1 MKNFFFII
9 MMMCSI
15 TIYAHK
21 INNYKFVYIE
31 EAGNL
36 HGIEKKLSSKLSQL
50 GFHVISSNELEDI
63 SKEEK
68 TLLLIVTYDW
78 IVNVGA
84 PSTLKITFTDN
95 YGTDIYKVATQ
106 GNTWT
111 EKGDMSIAL
120 NKLSR
125 KLEDLHYKFNA
136 NTQGV
141 SKKESEETEFSGW
154 TDEQI
159 MQYLDNNRVN
169 PIEGI
174 YKTYT
179 NLDEFNFKLAIL
191 QKEKTYYAI
200 VFESGD
206 GRWKRGETKMTFN
219 YIDGY
224 NGVHSYDVLY
234 FDSKGKKQNTLAK
247 MEGRVLTVG
256 VDLGGEE
263 IEEWDLLK
271 VYPSGDEGNNMDS
284 NITQQPSDKTLKS
297 TGSGFVVSGNVIATN
312 FHVVNGASKITV
324 TLTSEGVPEEYN
336 ARVLSVDKTND
347 LALVTIKDERFKPLK
362 SAPYKIATKA
372 SDVGT
377 SVFTMG
383 YPITNLLGE
392 EMKITDGI
400 ISAKTGFKG
409 SATEYQIS
417 APIQPGN
424 SGGALFDKSGNLV
437 GITSAGLR
445 DTDIENV
452 NYAIKTNYLLNL
464 IDSAPID
471 IELPKGENLSGKTLP
486 ELIKAYKPYVAVIK
500 VY

>member
-1 MKNFFFII
+1 MKHLFFII
-9 MMMCSI
+9 MMMCAI

-36 HGIEKKLSSKLSQL
+36 HGIEEKLSSKLSKL
-50 GFHVISSNELEDI
+50 GFHVVSSNDLEEI
-63 SKEEK
+63 NKEDK
-68 TLLLIVTYDW
+68 TLLLTVTYDW
-78 IVNVGA
+78 IANVGA
-84 PSTLKITFTDN
+84 PSTLKITFSDN
-95 YGTDIYKVATQ
+95 YGNDIYKVTTQ

-111 EKGDMSIAL
+111 EKGDMNIAL

-125 KLEDLHYKFNA
+125 KLEDLHYKFNVP
-136 NTQGV
+136 TQGV

-191 QKEKTYYAI
+191 QKKKTYYAI
-200 VFESGD
+200 VLESDD

-224 NGVHSYDVLY
+224 NGVNSYDVSY

-271 VYPSGDEGNNMDS
+271 IYPSGDESNNVDS
-284 NITQQPSDKTLKS
+284 NIERQTSGRILKG
-297 TGSGFVVSGNVIATN
+297 TGSGFIVSGKVVATN
-312 FHVVNGASKITV
+312 FHVVDGASKITV
-324 TLTSEGVPEEYN
+324 TLTSDGVFEEYN

-347 LALVTIKDERFKPLK
+347 LALVTIKDEKFIPLK
-362 SAPYKIATKA
+362 PAPYRIATSA

-383 YPITNLLGE
+383 YPMTNILGE

-400 ISAKTGFKG
+400 ISSKTGFKG

-424 SGGALFDKSGNLV
+424 SGGALFDKSGNLI
-437 GITSAGLR
+437 GITNAGLKNESV
-445 DTDIENV
+445 ENV

-471 IELPKGENLSGKTLP
+471 IELPKGENVSGKTLP
-486 ELIKAYKPYVAVIK
+486 ELIKAYKPYVAIIK